1 MRVILTH
8 HVPGDA
14 GAFDVFLVPVDAELA
29 HPVEDAAMNGFQ
41 TVTHVWK
48 RAADDD
54 AHGVIEIGPLH
65 FLDDGNRLDAWRS
78 LSAAGSALLS
88 QL

>member
-1 MRVILTH
+1 
-8 HVPGDA
+8 
-14 GAFDVFLVPVDAELA
+14 
-29 HPVEDAAMNGFQ
+29 MNGFQ